1 MKGYK
6 GFKKDLTCMG
16 FKFEEGK
23 TYIIDG
29 AIKLCKKGFHFCE
42 NPFDVADYY
51 DITDSDFA
59 EVESGENTLA
69 EGDKTVTSEIKI
81 GVRLGLKGWINACV
95 DFAMKNSKPGDKVQ
109 SASGDSS
116 QLAASGYSSKLA
128 ASGDFSQL
136 AASGYS
142 SQLAA
147 SGYSSQ
153 LAASGDFSQL
163 AASGDSSKL
172 AASGDFSQLAASG
185 DSSKLAA
192 SGYSSQLAASG
203 YSSQLAASGD
213 SSQLAASGD
222 SSKLAASGYSSV
234 VAGIGVDN
242 MAKAV
247 KGCWI
252 VLAEWVIVD
261 TKRIPKYV
269 KSVKVDG
276 KKIKANTW
284 YKLKNGKFVVAQ

>member
-136 AASGYS
+136 AASG
-142 SQLAA
+142 
-147 SGYSSQ
+147 
-153 LAASGDFSQL
+153 
-163 AASGDSSKL
+163 
-172 AASGDFSQLAASG
+172 
-185 DSSKLAA
+185 
-192 SGYSSQLAASG
+192 
-203 YSSQLAASGD
+203 
-213 SSQLAASGD
+213 D